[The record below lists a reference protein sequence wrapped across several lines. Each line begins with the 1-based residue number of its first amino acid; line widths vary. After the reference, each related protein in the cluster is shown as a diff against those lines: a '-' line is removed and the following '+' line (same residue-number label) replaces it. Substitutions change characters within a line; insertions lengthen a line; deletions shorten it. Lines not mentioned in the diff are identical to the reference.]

1 MTAPEGPEP
10 PTTPP
15 TTPDGPAQPEG
26 RRGRRRQLRP
36 TPTQPYVTTALAVR
50 VPAELRRYTTDLARW
65 REGNR
70 VTPLVDGG
78 EAFPA
83 MLAAIAAA
91 KQSINL
97 ETYILEDDRTGSR
110 FAEALIERATAGVTV
125 RLLYDAVGGFGVGS
139 AYLAALTA
147 AGVEVVQFHPIA
159 PWRQR
164 WNLSRRDHR
173 KILVVDDEVGF
184 TGGLNISD
192 DYAAVADGGKGWRD
206 THCEVRGPIVA
217 DLSRSFRRTWLYS
230 GGAPYPPG
238 PAAEKLPATAGTSLA
253 RLLDNTQ
260 RRRRRRIR
268 RAYLAA
274 INAAKHQILIEN
286 AYFLP
291 DRGVRGALRRAVA
304 RGVDVRVICPG
315 RSDVRLI
322 ELASLMVFR
331 RLVSVGVKIRRWR
344 GVMLHAKTAVIDAMW
359 STIGSY
365 NLDYISLLY
374 NLEDTVEVLDPEL
387 GAVMVA
393 QFERDA
399 ENTDLFDETTWHGLP
414 WWKKAAAW
422 LAFQIRRYL

>member
-1 MTAPEGPEP
+1 MTDPEP
-10 PTTPP
+10 PAVPP
-15 TTPDGPAQPEG
+15 GEVPPEG

-36 TPTQPYVTTALAVR
+36 TPTQPYITTALAVR
-50 VPAELRRYTTDLARW
+50 VPAELRRYTTDLSRW
-65 REGNR
+65 REGNKI
-70 VTPLVDGG
+70 TPLVDGG
-78 EAFPA
+78 AAFPA

-91 KQSINL
+91 KRSVCL
-97 ETYILEDDRTGSR
+97 ETYILEDDQTGTR
-110 FAEALIERATAGVTV
+110 FAEVMIERALAGVTV
-125 RLLYDAVGGFGVGS
+125 RLLYDAVGGFGVSSG
-139 AYLAALTA
+139 YLAALTA
-147 AGVEVVQFHPIA
+147 AGVDVVQFHPIA
-159 PWRQR
+159 PWRRR
-164 WNLSRRDHR
+164 WNLQRRDHR
-173 KILVVDDEVGF
+173 KVLVVDDEVGF

-206 THCEVRGPIVA
+206 THCVVRGPIVA
-217 DLSRSFRRTWLYS
+217 DLARSFRRTWLYS
-230 GGAPYPPG
+230 GGKPYPAAP
-238 PAAEKLPATAGTSLA
+238 PAEKIAPTAGTSLA

-274 INAAKHQILIEN
+274 INAARTHILIQN

-315 RSDVRLI
+315 HSDVRLI
-322 ELASLMVFR
+322 ELATLLVFR
-331 RLVSVGVKIRRWR
+331 RLVSAGVKIRRWR
-344 GVMLHAKTAVIDAMW
+344 GVMMHAKTAVIDAMW

-374 NLEDTVEVLDPEL
+374 NLEDTIEVLDPEL
-387 GAVMVA
+387 GAAMVA

-399 ENTDLFDETTWHGLP
+399 ANTDPFEESSWRALP

-422 LAFQIRRYL
+422 LAYQIRRYL